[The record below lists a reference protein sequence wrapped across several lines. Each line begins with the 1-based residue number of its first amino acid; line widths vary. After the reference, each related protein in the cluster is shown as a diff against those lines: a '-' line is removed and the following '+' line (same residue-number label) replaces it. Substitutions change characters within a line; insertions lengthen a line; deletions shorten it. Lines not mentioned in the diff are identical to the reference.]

1 MSLREINEQE
11 TGEISWV
18 SWFRLIYHVCDKG
31 KITKRSY
38 LGIILNRSVNNC
50 RVNVNN
56 RCFKISWYGLDSS
69 VTVGITVVTYASF
82 CNLFNALSQQHTLYS
97 VGLQNK

>member
-18 SWFRLIYHVCDKG
+18 SWFRLIYHFCDKG

-38 LGIILNRSVNNC
+38 LGIILNRSVNSC

-56 RCFKISWYGLDSS
+56 RCFKIS
-69 VTVGITVVTYASF
+69 
-82 CNLFNALSQQHTLYS
+82 
-97 VGLQNK
+97 